1 MEAPGSIL
9 VSPCDKAEDTKIWNL
24 PVQEHGMIFYS
35 ILSIHF
41 KLFLLEFNHFI
52 HRELFFVFNTS

>member
-9 VSPCDKAEDTKIWNL
+9 VSPSDKVEETKIWNL

-41 KLFLLEFNHFI
+41 
-52 HRELFFVFNTS
+52 